1 MADERAVEIWT
12 ATVRV
17 SVDRSLA
24 ALERKDYKAV
34 AENLD
39 TAVASANLLS
49 MAASAWQKERP

>member
-17 SVDRSLA
+17 SVDRSLS